1 MVGTKEMVE
10 DTVGKTTGA
19 MIEVDGKAISMAMH
33 PLGTRNGQRIMP
45 TDDRM
50 PEIGDRFSK
59 AATITAALAL
69 GGALGTRGMDQEG
82 THGPMANRVHE
93 ERDRVREEE
102 EKEKRE
108 TSNLLLRH
116 TRERPGAGARTRT
129 GLTTGS
135 PPKAGGPTMK
145 TKIGVIHGR
154 PTGLPRSIYH
164 K

>member
-1 MVGTKEMVE
+1 MVE

-19 MIEVDGKAISMAMH
+19 MIEVDGKAISMAMQ
-33 PLGTRNGQRIMP
+33 PLGTRNGQHIMP

-50 PEIGDRFSK
+50 PEIGDRFSM

-69 GGALGTRGMDQEG
+69 GGALGTHGTDQEG
-82 THGPMANRVHE
+82 THGPMAIRVHE
-93 ERDRVREEE
+93 EKDRVREEE

-108 TSNLLLRH
+108 IRNLLLRH

-129 GLTTGS
+129 GMTTGS

-145 TKIGVIHGR
+145 KKIGVIHGR

>member
-1 MVGTKEMVE
+1 MVE

-50 PEIGDRFSK
+50 PEIGDRFSM
-59 AATITAALAL
+59 AATITTALAP
-69 GGALGTRGMDQEG
+69 GRALGTHGNNLEG
-82 THGPMANRVHE
+82 TRGPTAIRVRE
-93 ERDRVREEE
+93 EKDRVREEE

-116 TRERPGAGARTRT
+116 TRERPRAGARTRT
-129 GLTTGS
+129 GTITGS

-145 TKIGVIHGR
+145 KKIGVIRGR
-154 PTGLPRSIYH
+154 PTG
-164 K
+164 